1 MSQFEDVFDRAVPAF
16 LAAFGEDE
24 PAHYLPGEVPVS
36 VIVDRD
42 VEARDEYGRAIVG
55 VTEISWPRA
64 EQPNHNKGDR
74 IRLAGGETWMLN
86 QLMEERPFIRYR
98 VIPA

>member
-1 MSQFEDVFDRAVPAF
+1 MSQFEDAFDRSVPAF

-24 PAHYLPGEVPVS
+24 PARYLPGEVPVS
-36 VIVDRD
+36 VMVDRD

-64 EQPNHNKGDR
+64 ELSDHHKGGR
-74 IRLAGGETWMLN
+74 IRLASGETWMLN
-86 QLMEERPFIRYR
+86 QLMEERTFVRYR